1 MDALVVNNTYPL
13 VCLFGLNVR
22 DSDPP
27 PPPPKK
33 KNNNKIVS
41 KWMVIHRN
49 RGLSKVVEESGK
61 KDFATKCMSGIDK
74 AGQ

>member
-13 VCLFGLNVR
+13 VCLFGLNVS
-22 DSDPP
+22 DPDPP
-27 PPPPKK
+27 PLPPK
-33 KNNNKIVS
+33 KIVS

-74 AGQ
+74 AKQ